1 METIPQNI
9 FYIIIAAIVLIA
21 VIVATM
27 QWRKVRESQ
36 SNVEFLQKQSELKK
50 IELVEKDLENK
61 RLVENVFPL
70 PKDQQEQLSN
80 IRRDTS
86 DLMQKVGYLHS
97 EVNERVTR
105 LEARTEYAKLEK
117 LLKDIEKKEKEIEKK
132 SGKFKGGK

>member
-21 VIVATM
+21 VIVATL

-36 SNVEFLQKQSELKK
+36 SNVEFLQKQAELKK
-50 IELVEKDLENK
+50 IELVEKDLETK

-70 PKDQQEQLSN
+70 PKEQQEQLSN

-86 DLMQKVGYLHS
+86 DLLQKVGYLHS

-132 SGKFKGGK
+132 TGKG